1 MIQPIAAAETYFF
14 STKVDSTMKQKLQQ
28 IPEDTKRV
36 GALLD
41 GDYPMMLNV
50 VLENQHR
57 SFTDW
62 LKRTIELD
70 YRLVKRGN

>member
-1 MIQPIAAAETYFF
+1 
-14 STKVDSTMKQKLQQ
+14 MKQKLQQ

-41 GDYPMMLNV
+41 GDYPMMLNA

-70 YRLVKRGN
+70 YRLVKVKRGN

>member
-1 MIQPIAAAETYFF
+1 
-14 STKVDSTMKQKLQQ
+14 MKQKLPQ
-28 IPEDTKRV
+28 IPERHKARRRV

-41 GDYPMMLNV
+41 GDYPMMLNA